1 MEWTIRVWLCQN
13 LVCPYPWPRALR
25 SLCQTIL
32 ARTAHTDGPPVT
44 SLEITQCLDRLRQ
57 TEWPQMV
64 YEAGMIPVGKPLS
77 NIVWA
82 MARPQDL
89 ADVCCGLGE
98 KDAVQIIPRQAS
110 GEV

>member
-1 MEWTIRVWLCQN
+1 
-13 LVCPYPWPRALR
+13 
-25 SLCQTIL
+25 
-32 ARTAHTDGPPVT
+32 
-44 SLEITQCLDRLRQ
+44 
-57 TEWPQMV
+57 MV